1 MVWLIFWFYFFH
13 LALLRYNR
21 LEGFFAFFFFYFLFL
36 AVLVFVAAQAFLS
49 LWRAGATLV
58 LLGLLIVV
66 VFLVEHE
73 L

>member
-1 MVWLIFWFYFFH
+1 MVWLIFWFFFFH

-21 LEGFFAFFFFYFLFL
+21 LEGFFAFFFYFLFL